1 MGSGVNSLIGT
12 KSFGLMF
19 VDFFYTLRKYKV
31 PVSITEW
38 MVLMEA
44 LSRGYA
50 WSSLN
55 NFYFL
60 ARSILVKSEAFYD
73 QYDQAFQD
81 FFEGIETPPEI
92 RDEVLEWLKNPFNRL
107 PFTPEELAAIEQMDL
122 NELLRLFEERLREQ
136 KEAHHGGSKWIGTG
150 GTSPFGHSGYHPG
163 GIRVGGESQNRS
175 AVKVAGERKFRN
187 YRSDITLDVRQIKVA
202 LKKLRQLSRIGS
214 EDELD
219 LEGTIDKTCKN
230 AGDIELVWMKS
241 RQNNIKLLLL
251 MDVGGSMNPHIRVCS
266 RLFSAAHSATHFR
279 DFQYYYF
286 HNCIY
291 DKLYN
296 DIERGEP
303 VFTNQLLLTLSGDY
317 KVIIVGDASMAVS
330 ELMSRHGAISYQD
343 LNETPGIEWLKRIA
357 DHFTHS
363 VWLNP
368 GQPYTWAHPTISTIK
383 HIFPMYALTLDG
395 LDQAIQKLI
404 VKH

>member
-1 MGSGVNSLIGT
+1 
-12 KSFGLMF
+12 MF
-19 VDFFYTLRKYKV
+19 IDFFYTLRKYKV

-50 WSSLN
+50 WSSLT

-60 ARSILVKSEAFYD
+60 ARAILIKSEAFYD
-73 QYDQAFQD
+73 QYDLAFQD
-81 FFEGIETPPEI
+81 FFQGVETPPEI
-92 RDEVLEWLKNPFNRL
+92 RDEVLEWLKNPLNRL
-107 PFTPEELAAIEQMDL
+107 PFTPEELAEIEQMDL
-122 NELLRLFEERLREQ
+122 DKLLRLFEERLQEQ

-163 GIRVGGESQNRS
+163 GIRVGGESRNRS
-175 AVKVAGERKFRN
+175 AVKVAAERKFKN
-187 YRSDITLDVRQIKVA
+187 YRSDVTLDVRQIKVA
-202 LKKLRQLSRIGS
+202 LKKLRRFTRAGP

-219 LEGTIDKTCKN
+219 LDGTIDKTCKN

-241 RQNNIKLLLL
+241 RKNAVKLLLL

-266 RLFSAAHSATHFR
+266 RLFSAAHSANHFK
-279 DFQYYYF
+279 DFQYFYF

-291 DKLYN
+291 DKLYK

-303 VFTNQLLLTLSGDY
+303 LFTNQLLHTLPGDY

-330 ELMSRHGAISYQD
+330 ELMSQHGAISYQD
-343 LNETPGIEWLKRIA
+343 LNETPGIEWMKRIA
-357 DHFTHS
+357 DHFTHC

-368 GQPYTWAHPTISTIK
+368 DRPS
-383 HIFPMYALTLDG
+383 
-395 LDQAIQKLI
+395 
-404 VKH
+404 

>member
-1 MGSGVNSLIGT
+1 
-12 KSFGLMF
+12 
-19 VDFFYTLRKYKV
+19 
-31 PVSITEW
+31 
-38 MVLMEA
+38 MEA
-44 LSRGYA
+44 LSRGFA
-50 WSSLN
+50 WSSLT

-60 ARSILVKSEAFYD
+60 ARSILVKSETFYD
-73 QYDQAFQD
+73 QYDQAFQE
-81 FFEGIETPPEI
+81 FFEGVETLPEI
-92 RDEVLEWLKNPFNRL
+92 RDEVLEWLKNPLNRL
-107 PFTPEELAAIEQMDL
+107 PFTPEELAEIEQMDL
-122 NELLRLFEERLREQ
+122 DELLRLFEERLREQ

-163 GIRVGGESQNRS
+163 GLRVGGESRNRS
-175 AVKVAGERKFRN
+175 AVKVAAERRFKN
-187 YRSDITLDVRQIKVA
+187 YRSDLTLDVRQIKVA
-202 LKKLRQLSRIGS
+202 LKKLRQLARVGP

-219 LEGTIDKTCKN
+219 LEGTIDKTCRN
-230 AGDIELVWMKS
+230 AGDIELVWMRS
-241 RQNNIKLLLL
+241 RENSVKLLLL

-291 DKLYN
+291 DKLYK

-303 VFTNQLLLTLSGDY
+303 VYTSQLLNTLPGDY

-330 ELMSRHGAISYQD
+330 ELMSPHGAIYYQD

-357 DHFTHS
+357 DHFTHC

-368 GQPYTWAHPTISTIK
+368 EKPYNWGHPTISAIRN
-383 HIFPMYALTLDG
+383 IFPMYELTLDG
-395 LDQAIQKLI
+395 IEQAIQKLV
-404 VKH
+404 VKY

>member
-1 MGSGVNSLIGT
+1 
-12 KSFGLMF
+12 MF

-44 LSRGYA
+44 LSRGYS
-50 WSSLN
+50 WSSLSS
-55 NFYFL
+55 FYFL
-60 ARSILVKSEAFYD
+60 ARSILIKSEAFYD

-92 RDEVLEWLKNPFNRL
+92 RDEVLDWLKNPLNRL
-107 PFTPEELAAIEQMDL
+107 PFTPEELAKIEQMDL
-122 NELLRLFEERLREQ
+122 DELLSLFEERLREQ

-175 AVKVAGERKFRN
+175 AVKVAAERKFRN

-202 LKKLRQLSRIGS
+202 LKRLRQLTRTGA

-219 LEGTIDKTCKN
+219 LEETIDKTCKN
-230 AGDIELVWMKS
+230 AGDIELMWMKS
-241 RQNNIKLLLL
+241 RKNNIKLLLL

-266 RLFSAAHSATHFR
+266 RLFSAAHSASHFR

-303 VFTNQLLLTLSGDY
+303 VFTNHLLHTLSGDY
-317 KVIIVGDASMAVS
+317 KVIIVGDASMAAS
-330 ELMSRHGAISYQD
+330 ELMSRHGAIYYQD
-343 LNETPGIEWLKRIA
+343 MNETPGIEWLKRIT

-363 VWLNP
+363 AWLNP
-368 GQPYTWAHPTISTIK
+368 DQPSTGRHPTVSAVGN
-383 HIFPMYALTLDG
+383 IFSMYPLTLDG
-395 LDQAIQKLI
+395 IERAVQKLI

>member
-1 MGSGVNSLIGT
+1 
-12 KSFGLMF
+12 
-19 VDFFYTLRKYKV
+19 
-31 PVSITEW
+31 
-38 MVLMEA
+38 MEA

-50 WSSLN
+50 LSSLSS
-55 NFYFL
+55 FYFL
-60 ARSILVKSEAFYD
+60 ARSVLVKSEAFYD

-92 RDEVLEWLKNPFNRL
+92 RDEVLEWLKNPLNRL
-107 PFTPEELAAIEQMDL
+107 PFTPEELAKIEQMDL
-122 NELLRLFEERLREQ
+122 DELLRLFEERLREQ

-175 AVKVAGERKFRN
+175 AVKVAAERKFRN
-187 YRSDITLDVRQIKVA
+187 YRSDVTLDVRQIKVA

-219 LEGTIDKTCKN
+219 LEETIDKTCKN
-230 AGDIELVWMKS
+230 AGDIELIWMKS
-241 RQNNIKLLLL
+241 RKNNIKLLLL

-291 DKLYN
+291 DKLYK

-330 ELMSRHGAISYQD
+330 ELMSRHGAIYYQD
-343 LNETPGIEWLKRIA
+343 LNETPGMEWLQRIA
-357 DHFTHS
+357 DHFTHT

-368 GQPYTWAHPTISTIK
+368 ERLSTWRHATIAAVRN
-383 HIFPMYALTLDG
+383 IFPMYALTLDG
-395 LDQAIQKLI
+395 IGEAVQKLI